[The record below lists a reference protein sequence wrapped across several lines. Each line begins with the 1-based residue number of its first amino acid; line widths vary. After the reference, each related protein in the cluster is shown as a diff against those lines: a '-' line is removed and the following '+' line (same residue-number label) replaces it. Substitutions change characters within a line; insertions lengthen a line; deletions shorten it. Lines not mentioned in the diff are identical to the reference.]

1 MVRSA
6 RPRIFDELT
15 PILPTDEV
23 RCGLAKLLNCT
34 IDDDDEFQLLL
45 DTVTD
50 YDRWSGLH
58 GSCPCPRANYCA
70 EFREAFNGMCACEIV
85 IAEELPDTTL
95 FIGNNGS
102 AYSSYQPEALDHEL
116 FLWLSAE
123 RKRSNGNTCIGTQGH
138 PCGKP
143 ITDGSVRCRS
153 CAAIEREQAKRLTSE
168 ALEIA
173 A

>member
-6 RPRIFDELT
+6 RPRILDELT
-15 PILPTDEV
+15 PLPANDEV

-34 IDDDDEFQLLL
+34 IDDDDEFRLLL
-45 DTVTD
+45 NTVTD
-50 YDRWSGLH
+50 HERWSGLH
-58 GSCPCPRANYCA
+58 GWCPCPRADYCA
-70 EFREAFNGMCACEIV
+70 EFSVAFNGMCACEIV

-102 AYSSYQPEALDHEL
+102 AYSSYQPEALDHAL

-123 RKRSNGNTCIGTQGH
+123 RKRSNGNTCIGTH
-138 PCGKP
+138 EYACGKL
-143 ITDGSVRCRS
+143 ITDESTRCRS
-153 CAAIEREQAKRLTSE
+153 CAAIEREHAKRFTME
-168 ALEIA
+168 VLEIA